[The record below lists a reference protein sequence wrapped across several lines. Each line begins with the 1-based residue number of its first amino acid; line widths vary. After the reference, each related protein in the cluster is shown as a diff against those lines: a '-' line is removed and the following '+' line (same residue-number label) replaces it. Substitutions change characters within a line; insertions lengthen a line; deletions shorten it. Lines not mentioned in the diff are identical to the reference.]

1 MCLTPPVGETS
12 TSTPV
17 ELDRLV
23 AEGAG
28 RGGHGSIGKW
38 LLLDGRGF
46 SVSAAGEASLR
57 FGMLASPSLRSL
69 ERLRPEVGRSEVLF
83 HPPQSSSLVGEGAS
97 GSASIFCSG
106 LDVPAT
112 RPALCTRRSPALS
125 WPARA
130 RMSPDSAIGG
140 PLGGA
145 VGPAFVAAGGR
156 EATGLATAKPGAVIG
171 AAFMGNPSGL
181 RW

>member
-46 SVSAAGEASLR
+46 SVSAAGEASRR
-57 FGMLASPSLRSL
+57 FGMLASGCASLRSL
-69 ERLRPEVGRSEVLF
+69 ERLRPELGRSGVLF
-83 HPPQSSSLVGEGAS
+83 QPPQSSSLVGEGAS
-97 GSASIFCSG
+97 GSTVIF
-106 LDVPAT
+106 
-112 RPALCTRRSPALS
+112 
-125 WPARA
+125 
-130 RMSPDSAIGG
+130 
-140 PLGGA
+140 
-145 VGPAFVAAGGR
+145 
-156 EATGLATAKPGAVIG
+156 
-171 AAFMGNPSGL
+171 
-181 RW
+181 

>member
-12 TSTPV
+12 TSTPD
-17 ELDRLV
+17 ELDRLA

-28 RGGHGSIGKW
+28 RGGHGVIGRW

-46 SVSAAGEASLR
+46 SVSSAGEASLR

-69 ERLRPEVGRSEVLF
+69 ERFRPEVGRSEVAF

-97 GSASIFCSG
+97 GSASIFCNG
-106 LDVPAT
+106 LEAPAA
-112 RPALCTRRSPALS
+112 RPARCTRRSPALN

-130 RMSPDSAIGG
+130 RISPDSAIGG

-145 VGPAFVAAGGR
+145 TGPAFVAAGGR
-156 EATGLATAKPGAVIG
+156 EASGLAAAKAGAVMG